1 MIPLC
6 WRRAEDRLTVQAQ
19 ARVLATSALPLEA
32 VATDQLALLLE
43 DGSWQLTLQGRGWHP
58 DWLQPD
64 RLRRY
69 RQASLKR
76 EALARACGL
85 KAGQRP
91 AICDATA
98 GLAQDATVLAVLG
111 SAVTLL
117 EAHPVV
123 HLLLHQAW
131 RRACEHPDFG
141 PAFARMRLFQGDSLH
156 WLRQQATAPDVIYL
170 DPMFARHDL
179 KAQVSKPMQ
188 LLRRL
193 QADWPV
199 SASEAEALLR
209 EARQR
214 AGQRVVVKRARR
226 APPLLEPP
234 HHAIEAGNCRFDV
247 YMKN

>member
-32 VATDQLALLLE
+32 VAAGQLALLLE
-43 DGSWQLTLQGRGWHP
+43 DGSWQLTLQGRSWHP

-76 EALARACGL
+76 EPLARACGL

-98 GLAQDATVLAVLG
+98 GLAQDATILAVLG
-111 SAVTLL
+111 SPVTLV
-117 EAHPVV
+117 EAHPIVF
-123 HLLLHQAW
+123 LLLRQAW
-131 RRACEHPDFG
+131 ERACEHPDFG
-141 PAFARMRLFQGDSLH
+141 PAFARMRLFQADSRH
-156 WLRQQATAPDVIYL
+156 WLQQQASAPDVIYL
-170 DPMFARHDL
+170 DPMFARADL

-188 LLRRL
+188 MLRRL
-193 QADWPV
+193 QTDWPLA
-199 SASEAEALLR
+199 ASEAAALLQAAR
-209 EARQR
+209 ER
-214 AGQRVVVKRARR
+214 ASQRVVVKRARR
-226 APPLLEPP
+226 APPLLERP
-234 HHAIEAGNCRFDV
+234 HHVIEAGNCRFDV